1 MESAADPARRP
12 NVFRTGPTRI
22 ASLDST
28 RPTPVSRLAVP
39 AVIPLAIRDTTRPVV
54 PHIMRGG
61 IKGSRNLGGPVA
73 AVGDAPDW
81 MSAWYRMPFRHETP
95 YVVSADSPRHNS
107 PVEWAVQGPLPR
119 LRLPIQHEIRR
130 NVQLPVLQVEQ
141 LAEQRRE
148 QLSVQLL
155 KQLLELLAVQLRE
168 QLRIQVKVNL
178 KT

>member
-1 MESAADPARRP
+1 M
-12 NVFRTGPTRI
+12 
-22 ASLDST
+22 
-28 RPTPVSRLAVP
+28 
-39 AVIPLAIRDTTRPVV
+39 
-54 PHIMRGG
+54 
-61 IKGSRNLGGPVA
+61 A

-168 QLRIQVKVNL
+168 QLRIQVKVKLKIQMQTHVLVQVSTQLRIPLRVLPGEFLRVLLDEHQPEVPARNL
-178 KT
+178 AVQTGCVAHTISRGTGRSKQTF